1 MDNSYALLYE
11 AHMFELHML
20 ESYTMENINE
30 SIGEVISSII
40 KKIFGTL
47 VKIIKGF
54 FEFLGNI
61 LGLGSSSGG
70 SVSEVA
76 NASSKLNNSKTK
88 NKFKNKQNKVDI
100 EDIANRIVLDNLIE
114 SDQEEGL
121 KLLLNLL
128 THPAPNYS
136 KFDNILEQF
145 HDSSMYDIQN
155 EKFSENIV
163 TKLFPNSDIKLDGDN
178 KLSDEKIVNYL
189 FEERKDILSKNEIN
203 SFMKLDKKI
212 KSAFNKVSANIHK
225 NYKEVMGE
233 LSETPDGEENTVK
246 FNNIKAILNKNLN
259 FITYLITTLKP
270 ILADGLNYINI
281 SNSLYKIFDKNKTKL
296 K

>member
-1 MDNSYALLYE
+1 MIDNSYVLLYE

-20 ESYTMENINE
+20 ESYTMGNINE
-30 SIGEVISSII
+30 SVGELISSII

-47 VKIIKGF
+47 IKIIKGF
-54 FEFLGNI
+54 FEFLGSI
-61 LGLGSSSGG
+61 FGLGSSSGG
-70 SVSEVA
+70 SVSDVA
-76 NASSKLNNSKTK
+76 NASSKLNNSKAK

-100 EDIANRIVLDNLIE
+100 EDVANRIVLDNLIE
-114 SDQEEGL
+114 ADQEEGL

-128 THPAPNYS
+128 THPAPIYS

-145 HDSSMYDIQN
+145 HNSDIYDIQN
-155 EKFSENIV
+155 DKFSENIV
-163 TKLFPNSDIKLDGDN
+163 TKLFPNSDIKPDEDN

-189 FEERKDILSKNEIN
+189 FEERKDILPKNKIKD
-203 SFMKLDKKI
+203 FMKLDKKL
-212 KSAFNKVSANIHK
+212 KSVFNKVSSNIHK
-225 NYKEVMGE
+225 NYKECMAE
-233 LSETPDGEENTVK
+233 LEHLDAKSDTTK
-246 FNNIKAILNKNLN
+246 FNEVKTILNNNLN

-281 SNSLYKIFDKNKTKL
+281 TNSLYKIFDKNKTKL